1 MASQEKTNTMASAQT
16 TPVQVSTQVKRHKP
30 DSDDSPMK
38 SMLSNLSG
46 DICGH
51 CKKQCTETGE
61 QGQAIQCDFCGV
73 WVHAVC
79 DGISKGQYESLV
91 SLTSDVENIA
101 YFCKPNSCQARFKQI
116 IFEAVKANNAR
127 GELQSRLEKVE
138 AKLDK
143 IVQEVGSRLDN
154 HSKTIESIPSSASA
168 VEVKLN
174 KVVQELGTKLDS
186 HCKTIEAIPA
196 KVPDLA
202 TTIASVTSSLAT
214 EQREKEKRQL
224 NLILH
229 NVPESKSSD
238 PLTRKKEDTDFVQQ
252 VFSDVL
258 STPAT
263 ITNAIRLGKKDSRI
277 RLLKISVESLDQKKA
292 ILRNKLK
299 LRKEQNSEHICKIFI
314 TPDLTPS
321 EQRENK
327 ALRAQLTQMNQ
338 GAKKYRIKNG
348 QIVQREPQ

>member
-1 MASQEKTNTMASAQT
+1 MEASVSTSVQMTATQVST
-16 TPVQVSTQVKRHKP
+16 QVSTQVKRHKP
-30 DSDDSPMK
+30 DSDDSPVK
-38 SMLSNLSG
+38 GVLSNLSG
-46 DICGH
+46 DVCGH
-51 CKKQCTETGE
+51 CNKQCTETGE
-61 QGQAIQCDFCGV
+61 QGQAIQCDLCGV

-79 DGISKGQYESLV
+79 DGISKAQYQSLV
-91 SLTSDVENIA
+91 SLTSNVENLA
-101 YFCKPNSCQARFKQI
+101 YLCKLNSCQARLKQM
-116 IFEAVKANNAR
+116 IFETVKVNNNR

-168 VEVKLN
+168 VEVNLN

-214 EQREKEKRQL
+214 EQIEKEKRQL
-224 NLILH
+224 NLIFH

-238 PLTRKKEDTDFVQQ
+238 PNTRKKKDTDFVQS

-263 ITNAIRLGKKDSRI
+263 ITNAIRLGKKDSRT
-277 RLLKISVESLDQKKA
+277 RLLKITVESLDEKKA

-299 LRKEQNSEHICKIFI
+299 LR
-314 TPDLTPS
+314 
-321 EQRENK
+321 RE
-327 ALRAQLTQMNQ
+327 
-338 GAKKYRIKNG
+338 
-348 QIVQREPQ
+348 